1 MTTIAKINNQHDYIT
16 LRIKFADNMKLNI
29 TRSRYGIKLSGDCA
43 SREALEFIDK
53 WMSGRKDKT
62 IGQNMETLR
71 EVAASV
77 PDMSS
82 FLEHVP

>member
-1 MTTIAKINNQHDYIT
+1 MTTAKINNQHDYIT

-29 TRSRYGIKLSGDCA
+29 TRSRYGIKLSGDRA
-43 SREALEFIDK
+43 TESALEFIDK

-71 EVAASV
+71 EIAASA
-77 PDMSS
+77 PDMTR
-82 FLEHVP
+82 FLEQVP